1 MELDFF
7 TNLLFVFV
15 GITMLYFGANWFV
28 DCSVTIAKKLRI
40 SQIVIGLTIVA
51 FGTSAPELA
60 VNVSAALNGISDVVM
75 GNIVG
80 SNILN
85 IGLVI
90 GISAIIS
97 PLLVKKVTIK
107 KEVPIMIGVAVI
119 LILMSIDRVLSII
132 DGIILMV
139 GVLVFIFF
147 SYKSTKKEDVDLEEV
162 PAGFKLEKL
171 NVVPKSIL
179 LLAVGLTLLTIGA
192 FLTIDNAVVLAKNIG
207 ITERIIGLTLV
218 AIGTSLPELTTSII
232 AAKKGHYDLSVGNI
246 VGSNIFNILAIL
258 GISAA
263 IIDIS
268 ITDDMFL
275 DYYVMLAFS
284 LVLIPIMRT
293 GFVISRLEGIFLIAG
308 YVGYVTFLL
317 FS

>member
-1 MELDFF
+1 MESIFNIFLVSIG
-7 TNLLFVFV
+7 LA
-15 GITMLYFGANWFV
+15 MLYFGANWFV
-28 DCSVTIAKKLRI
+28 DGSVTIAKKLKI

-85 IGLVI
+85 IGLI
-90 GISAIIS
+90 LGLSAMVS
-97 PLLVKKVTIK
+97 PLLVKKNTIR
-107 KEVPIMIGVAVI
+107 KEVPIMIGVSTA
-119 LILMSIDRVLSII
+119 LILMSIDGVLSVI
-132 DGIILMV
+132 DGIILV
-139 GVLVFIFF
+139 TGVLFFVFF
-147 SYKSTKKEDVDLEEV
+147 SYKNSKKEETDLEEI
-162 PAGFKLEKL
+162 PAGLKLEKA

-179 LLAVGLTLLTIGA
+179 LLVIGLSLLTAGA
-192 FLTIDNAVVLAKNIG
+192 FLTIDNAVILAKTIG
-207 ITERIIGLTLV
+207 VTERIIGLTLV
-218 AIGTSLPELTTSII
+218 AVGTSLPELTTSII
-232 AAKKGHYDLSVGNI
+232 AAKKGHFDLSVGNI
-246 VGSNIFNILAIL
+246 IGSNIFNILAIL

-268 ITDDMFL
+268 ITDEMFL

-293 GFVISRLEGIFLIAG
+293 GFVISKLEGILLVAG
-308 YVGYVTFLL
+308 YIGYLGFLL
-317 FS
+317 FI